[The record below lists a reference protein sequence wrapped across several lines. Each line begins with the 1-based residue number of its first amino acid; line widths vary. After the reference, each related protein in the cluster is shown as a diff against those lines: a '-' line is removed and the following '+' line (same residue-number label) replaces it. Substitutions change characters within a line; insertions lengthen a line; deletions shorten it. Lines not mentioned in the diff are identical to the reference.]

1 MIKSHKLNFL
11 VFALSILVFLFW
23 FIGTNFNV
31 YSNAFVGGL
40 FELLS
45 IPMLILLFAI
55 PVISIANIIKNGFSL
70 KSFELYSILVI
81 LCAAFLLYSKK

>member
-11 VFALSILVFLFW
+11 VFALSIIVFLFW
-23 FIGTNFNV
+23 FIGTNYNIH
-31 YSNAFVGGL
+31 SNELVNGF

-45 IPMLILLFAI
+45 LPMLILLFAI

-70 KSFELYSILVI
+70 KSFDLYSILVI
-81 LCAAFLLYSKK
+81 LCAAFILYSKK